1 MGLYL
6 HTNHNSH
13 HICIVLKL
21 HAIFIFF
28 SRSVSQSI
36 HLAAL
41 EAGQTA
47 ALAVDVVAEGAVVAV
62 AALLAV
68 HAVRPGG
75 TRVGADA
82 ALK

>member
-1 MGLYL
+1 M
-6 HTNHNSH
+6 
-13 HICIVLKL
+13 
-21 HAIFIFF
+21 
-28 SRSVSQSI
+28 SQSI

-41 EAGQTA
+41 EAGQAA